1 MVSQYDTLNPYD
13 GLSLYDTG
21 GGIVIVANTD
31 VGWQAVLNQLAGTK
45 NLGENAAANAYAG
58 TSNLGIL
65 AALNTKA
72 GTNHNDIT
80 LCAMK
85 LRGPPGLRLWQ
96 PSISKQATAAHDH
109 EGYSSRINLRISHR
123 SAH

>member
-31 VGWQAVLNQLAGTK
+31 VGWQAVLNQLAGTQ

-58 TSNLGIL
+58 TVGLGLEAALSRKAGIPNIEINLACNTIAGTVGLEAL
-65 AALNTKA
+65 AALNLHA
-72 GTNHNDIT
+72 GN
-80 LCAMK
+80 
-85 LRGPPGLRLWQ
+85 
-96 PSISKQATAAHDH
+96 
-109 EGYSSRINLRISHR
+109 SRQ
-123 SAH
+123 